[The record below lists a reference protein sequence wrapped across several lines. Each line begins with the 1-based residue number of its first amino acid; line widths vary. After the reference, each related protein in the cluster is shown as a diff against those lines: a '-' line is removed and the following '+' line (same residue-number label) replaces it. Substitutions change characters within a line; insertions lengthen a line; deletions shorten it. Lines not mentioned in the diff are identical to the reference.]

1 MKILIV
7 GLGSIGRRHL
17 KNIKKLQPRS
27 EVAVLR
33 RFSKDGLPEDLKNLV
48 GYVFM
53 KPADALKWKP
63 DVVFVTN
70 PAPFHVSAAMRFAKR
85 GSHLFIEKPLSI
97 SLKDIGPLL
106 NLCHKRELVVMVG
119 YCLRFL
125 KPLQVIKDAIEKNR
139 IGRVL
144 CVRASVGRHLPD
156 WRPGDYRK
164 HVSARKELGGGVVF
178 ELSHELDY
186 LRWLIGEIRDVSVTL
201 GTVSDLDINT
211 EDVAEINLRFKSGA
225 IGNIHLDMV
234 DMAVNRWCRVI
245 GTLGTLIWDSAG
257 GHSVFLYSHTQRKA
271 ACLWK
276 SNSHDYN
283 QMYIDEL
290 KHFFSCIR
298 RKSKPLID
306 GETGRRIV

>member
-1 MKILIV
+1 M
-7 GLGSIGRRHL
+7 

-125 KPLQVIKDAIEKNR
+125 LSFERQNPF
-139 IGRVL
+139 VL
-144 CVRASVGRHLPD
+144 T
-156 WRPGDYRK
+156 
-164 HVSARKELGGGVVF
+164 
-178 ELSHELDY
+178 
-186 LRWLIGEIRDVSVTL
+186 TL
-201 GTVSDLDINT
+201 KFG
-211 EDVAEINLRFKSGA
+211 
-225 IGNIHLDMV
+225 
-234 DMAVNRWCRVI
+234 
-245 GTLGTLIWDSAG
+245 
-257 GHSVFLYSHTQRKA
+257 
-271 ACLWK
+271 
-276 SNSHDYN
+276 
-283 QMYIDEL
+283 
-290 KHFFSCIR
+290 
-298 RKSKPLID
+298 SKPSAEFPIT
-306 GETGRRIV
+306 ER